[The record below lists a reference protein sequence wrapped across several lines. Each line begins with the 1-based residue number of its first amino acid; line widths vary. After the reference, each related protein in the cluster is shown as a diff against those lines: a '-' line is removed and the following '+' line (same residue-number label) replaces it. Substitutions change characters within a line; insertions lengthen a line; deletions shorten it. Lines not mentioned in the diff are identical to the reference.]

1 MTFDSQLFDAWR
13 PRLLAL
19 LRIVTA
25 YLFLQHG
32 TAKLLGIPA
41 VEMFKNGVP
50 LFSLLGLAGV
60 LELVGGALLLIGL
73 FARPVAFVLAGEMAF
88 AYFIA
93 HASQG
98 NALVPMLNDGEL
110 AVLYCS
116 VFFYLT
122 VAGAGA
128 WSLDAMSGSLVR
140 RWKRSEVSPSRRSG

>member
-1 MTFDSQLFDAWR
+1 MTFDSQLFDTWR

-41 VEMFKNGVP
+41 VEMFKSGVP

-73 FARPVAFVLAGEMAF
+73 YARPVAFILAGEMAF

-98 NALVPMLNDGEL
+98 NALVPMLNNGEL
-110 AVLYCS
+110 AVLYCF

-128 WSLDAMSGSLVR
+128 WSLDAMGGSLVR
-140 RWKRSEVSPSRRSG
+140 RRKRSEVAPFKT

>member
-1 MTFDSQLFDAWR
+1 MTFDSQLFDTWR

-41 VEMFKNGVP
+41 VEMFKSGVP

-73 FARPVAFVLAGEMAF
+73 YARPVAFILAGEMAF

-98 NALVPMLNDGEL
+98 NALVPMLNNGEL
-110 AVLYCS
+110 AVLYCF

-128 WSLDAMSGSLVR
+128 WSLDAMRGSLVR
-140 RWKRSEVSPSRRSG
+140 RWKRSEVAPSKT

>member
-1 MTFDSQLFDAWR
+1 MTFDTQLFDEWR
-13 PRLLAL
+13 PSLLAL

-73 FARPVAFVLAGEMAF
+73 FARPVAFILAGEMAF

-98 NALVPMLNDGEL
+98 NALVPMLNNGEL
-110 AVLYCS
+110 AVLYCL

-122 VAGAGA
+122 VTGAGA
-128 WSLDAMSGSLVR
+128 WSLDTMRGTSVR
-140 RWKRSEVSPSRRSG
+140 RWKRSEVSPSKT